1 MKYQVREFD
10 IMERGSAMNTVLFVY
25 DKELKYKEI
34 IVGGNRKFDMINP
47 KCPDGFAECFVKVV
61 VCREPIKSV
70 TQLYTSVGF
79 KPEGEELS
87 EHEYVNFIY
96 KLVLDNRTRF
106 YTLYTND
113 RESYGVERELL
124 SKQDK
129 KLRLIK
135 VI

>member
-1 MKYQVREFD
+1 
-10 IMERGSAMNTVLFVY
+10 MERGSAMNTVLFVY

-34 IVGGNRKFDMINP
+34 IVGGDRKFDMINP
-47 KCPDGFAECFVKVV
+47 KSPDGFEECFVKVV
-61 VCREPIKSV
+61 GCREPIKNVS
-70 TQLYTSVGF
+70 QLYTSVGF

-87 EHEYVNFIY
+87 EEEYVNFIY